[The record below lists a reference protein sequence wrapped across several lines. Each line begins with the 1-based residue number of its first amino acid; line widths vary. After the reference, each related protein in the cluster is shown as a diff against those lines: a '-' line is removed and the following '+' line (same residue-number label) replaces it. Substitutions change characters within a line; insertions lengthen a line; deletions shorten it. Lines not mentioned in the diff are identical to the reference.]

1 MSLNETKQTPEY
13 VAPEPVEP
21 VESPVRGRRRGT
33 AAVIGSAVAV
43 LALGG
48 LGYGLLADR
57 TPPPDG
63 GPPPWDAPSDPKPL
77 VLAAGLKFGPM
88 GMAEHYHS
96 HLDVYVDGK
105 PVSVAADIGID
116 PGSEEMA
123 AVHTHDTRG
132 VIHIETDVKGQTY
145 TLGQIFTEWGVT
157 LNATQIGTLK
167 AGNGKTLTTYV
178 NGQKLDGDP
187 AAIVL
192 KPHLQIALVYG
203 KPGSSF
209 TPPATYRFKPDE

>member
-13 VAPEPVEP
+13 VAPVPEEEPP
-21 VESPVRGRRRGT
+21 PRRRRRT
-33 AAVIGSAVAV
+33 AAVIGTAVAV

-57 TPPPDG
+57 PLPPDG
-63 GPPPWDAPSDPKPL
+63 GAPPWDTPSNPKPL

-123 AVHTHDTRG
+123 PVHTHDTRG
-132 VIHIETDVKGQTY
+132 VIHIETDVKGTTY

-157 LNATQIGTLK
+157 LNAAQIGTLK

-178 NGQKLDGDP
+178 NGGKVDGDP

-203 KPGSSF
+203 KPDPSF
-209 TPPATYRFKPDE
+209 TPPAGYQFKSDE

>member
-13 VAPEPVEP
+13 VAPVPEEEPP
-21 VESPVRGRRRGT
+21 PRRRRRT
-33 AAVIGSAVAV
+33 AAVIGTAVAV

-57 TPPPDG
+57 PLPPDG
-63 GPPPWDAPSDPKPL
+63 GAPPWDTPSNPKPL

-123 AVHTHDTRG
+123 VMTGLRTITTWRCR
-132 VIHIETDVKGQTY
+132 TSR
-145 TLGQIFTEWGVT
+145 
-157 LNATQIGTLK
+157 
-167 AGNGKTLTTYV
+167 AGRSSGP
-178 NGQKLDGDP
+178 GCP
-187 AAIVL
+187 R
-192 KPHLQIALVYG
+192 AL
-203 KPGSSF
+203 P
-209 TPPATYRFKPDE
+209 